1 MNYLGIDY
9 GERRV
14 GIAVASSDFGI
25 AFARRAIDQKAENLM
40 ERLAELLKAE
50 RIDAFVVGMPN
61 RPDGRRD
68 GKNVVVERFVRELA
82 EAFPGVKI
90 FTQDEAYSSVQA
102 QEKTAYLSK
111 KRKMKE
117 KGIIDS
123 EAAAIILQRFLDGE

>member
-14 GIAVASSDFGI
+14 GLAVASSEFGI
-25 AFARRAIDQKAENLM
+25 AFARKAIDQKSENLM
-40 ERLAELLKAE
+40 EKLSALLKTE
-50 RIDAFVVGMPN
+50 RIDALVVGMPN
-61 RPDGRRD
+61 RPDGGRD
-68 GKNVVVERFVRELA
+68 GKNVVVEKFVKELSR
-82 EAFPGVKI
+82 AFPQVEI